1 MPSDR
6 NDSTVVDLIPFLD
19 PRVAEDHG
27 VVEQLRSLR
36 TVVFEPPA
44 SLLPALTAAL
54 DDAASPIRFRTIN
67 RGRWVAYAGGIAA
80 GAAGA
85 LVLASRNRRN
95 LVG

>member
-1 MPSDR
+1 MPSDSIS
-6 NDSTVVDLIPFLD
+6 STVVDLVPFLD
-19 PRVAEDHG
+19 PHVAEDHG
-27 VVEQLRSLR
+27 VVGQLRSLR
-36 TVVFEPPA
+36 TVVFEPPD
-44 SLLPALTAAL
+44 SLLPALFAAL
-54 DDAASPIRFRTIN
+54 DEAAGPVRFRHIG

>member
-1 MPSDR
+1 MPSER
-6 NDSTVVDLIPFLD
+6 PDSSVVDMLPFLETH
-19 PRVAEDHG
+19 VAEDYG
-27 VVEQLRSLR
+27 VVDQLRTLR

-44 SLLPALTAAL
+44 TLLPSLTAAL
-54 DDAASPIRFRTIN
+54 DDAAGPIRFRAIN

-80 GAAGA
+80 ASAGA